1 MALCAAFRSD
11 GQLLAVGM
19 QGGIKIAQ
27 VSSRA
32 TLSSHA
38 TPLGVRSVSWFRS
51 GQSVLAVG
59 DDAVRIYKL
68 SDPRGPIRTLRGH
81 GDVVRCG
88 ALFQSPAE
96 TLAVTG
102 SYDHTVRLWD
112 LTGVEDADDDTT
124 SRTNVGDTEGSGDTS
139 SCLSVMVHGAPVEA
153 LLLLDRPSL
162 SSSDSG
168 ASHPRPWLV
177 SAGGTY
183 LKVWDL
189 HTGACLSTCATL
201 HNKTITALCC
211 VPRITLNDEGKV
223 REARPRILSGGLDG
237 YLGIH
242 GWDVQTGTITP
253 DLYGTRFPE
262 KDKGITALCGTH
274 DRIVVGTVQGMVYV
288 RQRPRPT
295 PTRKRTALPR
305 AGTYSFFTRGMNA
318 DAGPNDYV
326 VDGGTIA
333 GEEAKK
339 RKLQE
344 YDVALKQFRYGDALD
359 EALSTRAPKIV
370 AAVLEELGRRRGLT
384 NALSHRDE
392 ETLEPILAFTVRYIK
407 EPRFASLLVG
417 VAHRLIDIY
426 GDVAGQSE
434 TIDELF
440 AKLKNQVAAEA
451 RVQKKL
457 LHLVGVLEGLV
468 ATAVDPNYNSD
479 D

>member
-1 MALCAAFRSD
+1 L
-11 GQLLAVGM
+11 
-19 QGGIKIAQ
+19 I
-27 VSSRA
+27 
-32 TLSSHA
+32 
-38 TPLGVRSVSWFRS
+38 
-51 GQSVLAVG
+51 
-59 DDAVRIYKL
+59 
-68 SDPRGPIRTLRGH
+68 
-81 GDVVRCG
+81 
-88 ALFQSPAE
+88 
-96 TLAVTG
+96 
-102 SYDHTVRLWD
+102 
-112 LTGVEDADDDTT
+112 
-124 SRTNVGDTEGSGDTS
+124 
-139 SCLSVMVHGAPVEA
+139 
-153 LLLLDRPSL
+153 
-162 SSSDSG
+162 
-168 ASHPRPWLV
+168 
-177 SAGGTY
+177 
-183 LKVWDL
+183 KVWDL
-189 HTGACLSTCATL
+189 RTGTCLSTCSTH
-201 HNKTITALCC
+201 HNKTITALCGS
-211 VPRITLNDEGKV
+211 VPRIALDDDGKV
-223 REARPRILSGGLDG
+223 RDVKPRILSGGLDG

-242 GWDVQTGTITP
+242 GWDPETGAVTP

-274 DRIVVGTVQGMVYV
+274 DRIVVGTVLGMVYV
-288 RQRPRPT
+288 RQRPRPAQ
-295 PTRKRTALPR
+295 TRKRTALPR

-318 DAGPNDYV
+318 EAGPNDYV
-326 VDGGTIA
+326 VGGSGATIA
-333 GEEAKK
+333 GATLEGEPKK

-359 EALSTRAPKIV
+359 EALATRAPKVV

-384 NALSHRDE
+384 IALSNRDE

-417 VAHRLIDIY
+417 VSHRLIDIY